1 MARIFAY
8 IAHKGGVPDDS
19 AAELLA
25 AAKMIDPAAS
35 PTAIVTGSGPELDAV
50 CKTLRTPT
58 LRSGRSRMK
67 ALAYPN
73 AELVR
78 KALVAILPP
87 AQHRFAPPF
96 SFRSRSRR
104 RVSRSS

>member
-8 IAHKGGVPDDS
+8 IAHKDGVADDT

-35 PTAIVTGSGPELDAV
+35 PIAIVTGSGPELDAV
-50 CKTLRTPT
+50 CK
-58 LRSGRSRMK
+58 
-67 ALAYPN
+67 ALQDSYSEIWKIANDALGYPN

-78 KALVAILPP
+78 KALVAVLPP
-87 AQHRFAPPF
+87 AGIVSAPPF
-96 SFRSRSRR
+96 SFRR
-104 RVSRSS
+104 